1 MLKKRK
7 SSKDRVSTEI
17 NAGSM
22 ADIAFLLLIFFLV
35 TTTIE
40 VDKGILVRLPPW
52 SDEPPITAKLAKKN
66 ILSVL
71 VNANN
76 QLLVRG
82 EEMDVEDL
90 KEKVIEFITNPK
102 SNPDYPDTPNDAI
115 VSLQNDRGTNYKT
128 YLNVYNELQSA
139 YMELRN
145 GEASKLFGTL
155 FDNLTIEQKKKVIE
169 KYPMKLSEADP
180 TSYGEENAE

>member
-1 MLKKRK
+1 
-7 SSKDRVSTEI
+7 
-17 NAGSM
+17 
-22 ADIAFLLLIFFLV
+22 
-35 TTTIE
+35 
-40 VDKGILVRLPPW
+40 
-52 SDEPPITAKLAKKN
+52 
-66 ILSVL
+66 

-82 EEMDVEDL
+82 EEMDVENL
-90 KEKVIEFITNPK
+90 KDKVIEFITNPQ

-128 YLNVYNELQSA
+128 YLTVYNELQSA

-145 GEASKLFGTL
+145 GESSKLFGTL
-155 FDNLTIEQKKKVIE
+155 FDNLTIDQKKKVIE